1 MPVQGV
7 TNPYNLAVQGL
18 RAEGLRMNVATQN
31 IANANTVRTDDRE
44 AYLRKEVILES
55 GDDGLDGITI
65 EQIVPDMRR
74 DFKRIY
80 NPSHPAAD
88 EKGYVTMSNVDV
100 PMELMNMMAATRAYQ
115 ANIASLRRYQGMV
128 EASLELLR

>member
-1 MPVQGV
+1 MPIQPI

-31 IANANTVRTDDRE
+31 IANANTVRTDSQE
-44 AYLRKEVILES
+44 PYARKEVILES
-55 GDDGLDGITI
+55 EEDGINGITI

-74 DFKRIY
+74 DFKHVY
-80 NPSHPAAD
+80 NPSHPHAD
-88 EKGYVTMSNVDV
+88 ENGFVTMSNVEI

-115 ANIASLRRYQGMV
+115 ANVASMRRYQDMV
-128 EASLELLR
+128 ETSLELLR